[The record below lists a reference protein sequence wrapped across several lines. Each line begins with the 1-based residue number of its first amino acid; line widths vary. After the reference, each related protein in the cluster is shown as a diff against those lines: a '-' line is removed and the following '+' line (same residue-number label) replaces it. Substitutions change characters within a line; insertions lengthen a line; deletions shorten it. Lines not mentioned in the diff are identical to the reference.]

1 VPPGRSQF
9 GALALTL
16 GALLVDLLFGA
27 APARAADTFAWTPA
41 GDWAVARGRE
51 VAERFDLLHL
61 VEVTVEVDDAY
72 SATNR
77 EALAAAE
84 QRLAAV
90 PGVRRVYG
98 PSRLL
103 DLSLDASGRAT
114 ARRVLARGT
123 SETDNEE
130 ARQRIVRRADALGW
144 FLAPNGREVRFFVD
158 VDDFRRA
165 RAGIAQ
171 ALAASGLGLVPPTS
185 GDGLRAR
192 PLFPDPRAGG
202 APQLPAAFAAAAVV
216 FIVLAGL
223 KARPLMGGFSR
234 GRALGVTLAAAVG
247 AAAPFAFVPVR
258 GVRIA
263 GAAAAFA
270 AAAAVQFGLMFEVR
284 RKRPVAWNHFRR
296 PPALVFLLAV
306 ATVGAFAAVAPR
318 LRVGTHQ
325 WSAAPLGFIDVR
337 ADGDSPV
344 VLHEVQR
351 LVEFLRAQPGVA
363 SAWSAADV
371 FAGTQIE
378 GEEASRVPA
387 DAGDV
392 RRLLAQARTDP
403 AVALE
408 LSADHREALV
418 VVRFDEEG
426 EESTDRLDLAGR
438 LETYLG
444 AELRGSLVP
453 VDLRAGAV
461 PLVTRGVA
469 KGLLAVDTSKRVV
482 SICARSGRPLT
493 ATETQAVERVSRQAA
508 ALPTADPGRLRAE
521 LAADVRDFI
530 VRSPVPLHAS
540 EQARVVDALA
550 ALPDDATTNDV
561 ARVLAATYGERLS
574 ERALADTAAIVAQR
588 MTAVRWRHTAR
599 INLHEMIYG
608 ADLPTDGVLADEV
621 RTATLEGMGPVVG
634 IPVPRST
641 PAALHIDAALVGGV
655 AHDRAL
661 SDAWLSGL
669 LRGVKYAVGV
679 WAVLLVLLGGLGA
692 LAWLPLALA
701 PAAAAALAPAL
712 VREPVGLWSLSL
724 LAGALAAGAVV
735 AAAFA
740 ARRPR

>member
-1 VPPGRSQF
+1 V
-9 GALALTL
+9 
-16 GALLVDLLFGA
+16 GALLALAG
-27 APARAADTFAWTPA
+27 PARAADTFAWTPA
-41 GDWAVARGRE
+41 GDWTVARGRE
-51 VAERFDLLHL
+51 VAERFDLLRL
-61 VEVTVEVDDAY
+61 VEVTVAVDDAY
-72 SATNR
+72 SSANR

-90 PGVRRVYG
+90 PGVRHVYG

-103 DLSLDASGRAT
+103 DLALDASGRAT
-114 ARRVLARGT
+114 ARRVLARGA
-123 SETDNEE
+123 SESDGEE
-130 ARQRIVRRADALGW
+130 ARQRVVRRADALGW
-144 FLAPNGREVRFFVD
+144 FLSPNGREVRFFID
-158 VDDFRRA
+158 VDDFAKA
-165 RAGIAQ
+165 RAGVAQ
-171 ALAASGLGLVPPTS
+171 AVASSGLGLVPPS
-185 GDGLRAR
+185 AGDGLRAR

-216 FIVLAGL
+216 FILLAGL
-223 KARPLMGGFSR
+223 KARPLIGGFSR

-270 AAAAVQFGLMFEVR
+270 AAAAVQFGLMFEAR

-296 PPALVFLLAV
+296 PPAAVFLLAV
-306 ATVGAFAAVAPR
+306 ATVGAFVAVASR

-325 WSAAPLGFIDVR
+325 WNAAPLAIIDVR
-337 ADGDSPV
+337 ADCDSPV

-363 SAWSAADV
+363 SAWSVADV

-378 GEEASRVPA
+378 GEEASRVPP

-392 RRLLAQARTDP
+392 RQILAQARTDP

-426 EESTDRLDLAGR
+426 EQSTDRLDLAAR
-438 LETYLG
+438 LETYRA
-444 AELRGSLVP
+444 AELRRSLVP
-453 VDLRAGAV
+453 VDLRASTV
-461 PLVTRGVA
+461 PLATRGVA
-469 KGLLAVDTSKRVV
+469 KGLLAVDTAARVV
-482 SICARSGRPLT
+482 AVCARSGRPLT
-493 ATETQAVERVSRQAA
+493 ATEIAAVERVSRQAA
-508 ALPTADPGRLRAE
+508 AIPTADPGRLRAE
-521 LAADVRDFI
+521 LGADVRDF
-530 VRSPVPLHAS
+530 VVHSPVPLHAW
-540 EQARVVDALA
+540 EQARVVDAVSG
-550 ALPDDATTNDV
+550 LPDDATADDV

-574 ERALADTAAIVAQR
+574 ERALVDTAAIITQR
-588 MTAVRWRHTAR
+588 MAAVRWRHTAR

-634 IPVPRST
+634 MPVPPAT
-641 PAALHIDAALVGGV
+641 PAALHIDVALVGGV

-661 SDAWLSGL
+661 SEAWLFGL
-669 LRGVKYAVGV
+669 RRGVAYAAGA
-679 WAVLLVLLGGLGA
+679 WALLLVLLGGLGA
-692 LAWLPLALA
+692 LGWLPLALA